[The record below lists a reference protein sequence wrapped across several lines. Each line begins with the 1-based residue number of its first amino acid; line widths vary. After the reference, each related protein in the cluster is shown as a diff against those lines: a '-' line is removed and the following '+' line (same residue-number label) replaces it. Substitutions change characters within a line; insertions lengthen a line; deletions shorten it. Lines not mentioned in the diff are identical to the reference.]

1 MSGTMP
7 EPSRPA
13 PAPRWHDAPALL
25 TCENLVAGYT
35 RDIDILRDISAKAWA
50 GRISCVVG
58 PNGTGKS
65 TLLKALFG
73 FLKPRA
79 GRVLMN
85 GSEITASPPFRMLGL
100 GLAYLP
106 QRPSLFPY
114 LTVESNLKLGLWHA
128 RPKKAVMA
136 ERLERAY
143 ERFPVV
149 REKRSQPAGQLSGG
163 QQRQVEIARSLM
175 AEPSIYLIDEP
186 TAGVDPQTSEVIYE
200 IVRDLAHDL
209 GKAVLLV
216 DQDIRAALAITDYV
230 YVVKTGAVF
239 SEGAREDF
247 GSDTDALVARWLYAS
262 GE

>member
-1 MSGTMP
+1 MAETASAPQSGHWTAA
-7 EPSRPA
+7 EP
-13 PAPRWHDAPALL
+13 LL
-25 TCENLVAGYT
+25 ACENLVAGYT
-35 RDIDILRDISAKAWA
+35 RDINILRDLSAKAWA
-50 GRISCVVG
+50 GRISCIVG

-73 FLKPRA
+73 FLKPSS
-79 GRVLMN
+79 GRVALD
-85 GSEITASPPFRMLGL
+85 GEDITGQPPFKMLGA

-128 RPKKAVMA
+128 RPRKAVLT
-136 ERLERAY
+136 EKLERAY

-149 REKRSQPAGQLSGG
+149 REKRSQPAGELSGG

-175 AEPSIYLIDEP
+175 TDPSVYLIDEP
-186 TAGVDPQTSEVIYE
+186 TAGVDPQTSEIIYE
-200 IVRDLAHDL
+200 IVRDLARDL

-230 YVVKTGAVF
+230 YVVKNGAVF

-247 GSDTDALVARWLYAS
+247 GNDTDALVARWLYAS

>member
-1 MSGTMP
+1 MAETASASQSGHWTAA
-7 EPSRPA
+7 EP
-13 PAPRWHDAPALL
+13 LL
-25 TCENLVAGYT
+25 ACENLVAGYT
-35 RDIDILRDISAKAWA
+35 RDINILRNLSAKAWA

-73 FLKPRA
+73 FLKPSS
-79 GRVLMN
+79 GRVALD
-85 GSEITASPPFRMLGL
+85 GEDITGQPPFKMLGA

-128 RPKKAVMA
+128 RPRKAVLT
-136 ERLERAY
+136 EKLERAY

-149 REKRSQPAGQLSGG
+149 REKRSQPAGELSGG

-175 AEPSIYLIDEP
+175 TDPSVYLIDEP
-186 TAGVDPQTSEVIYE
+186 TAGVDPQTSEIIYE
-200 IVRDLAHDL
+200 IVRDLARDL

-230 YVVKTGAVF
+230 YVVKNGAVF

>member
-1 MSGTMP
+1 MAETASAP
-7 EPSRPA
+7 RPA
-13 PAPRWHDAPALL
+13 RWTSAEPLL
-25 TCENLVAGYT
+25 ACENLVAGYT
-35 RDIDILRDISAKAWA
+35 RDIDILRDLSAKAWT

-73 FLKPRA
+73 FLRPSG
-79 GRVLMN
+79 GRVTL
-85 GSEITASPPFRMLGL
+85 GGRDITGQPPFRMLGA

-128 RPKKAVMA
+128 KPKKAVLAEKLEMA
-136 ERLERAY
+136 YA
-143 ERFPVV
+143 RFPII

-175 AEPSIYLIDEP
+175 TDPSVYLIDEP
-186 TAGVDPQTSEVIYE
+186 TAGVDPQTSGLIYE
-200 IVRDLAHDL
+200 IVRDLARGL

-230 YVVKTGAVF
+230 YVVKNGAVF

>member
-1 MSGTMP
+1 MAETASAPQSGHWTAA
-7 EPSRPA
+7 EP
-13 PAPRWHDAPALL
+13 LL
-25 TCENLVAGYT
+25 ACENLVAGYT
-35 RDIDILRDISAKAWA
+35 RDINILRDLSAKAWA

-73 FLKPRA
+73 FLKPSS
-79 GRVLMN
+79 GRVALD
-85 GSEITASPPFRMLGL
+85 GEDITGQPPFKMLGA

-128 RPKKAVMA
+128 RPRKAVLA
-136 ERLERAY
+136 EKLERAY

-149 REKRSQPAGQLSGG
+149 REKRSQPAGELSGG

-175 AEPSIYLIDEP
+175 TDPSVYLIDEP
-186 TAGVDPQTSEVIYE
+186 TAGVDPQTSEIIYE
-200 IVRDLAHDL
+200 IVRDLARDL

-230 YVVKTGAVF
+230 YVVKNGAEF

>member
-1 MSGTMP
+1 MAETASAPQSEHWATT
-7 EPSRPA
+7 EP
-13 PAPRWHDAPALL
+13 LL
-25 TCENLVAGYT
+25 ACENLVAGYT
-35 RDIDILRDISAKAWA
+35 RDINILRDLSAKAWA

-73 FLKPRA
+73 FLKPSSGHVA
-79 GRVLMN
+79 LG
-85 GSEITASPPFRMLGL
+85 GEDITGQPPFKMLGA

-128 RPKKAVMA
+128 RPKKSVLA
-136 ERLERAY
+136 EKLERAY

-149 REKRSQPAGQLSGG
+149 REKRSQPAGELSGG

-175 AEPSIYLIDEP
+175 TDPSVYLIDEP
-186 TAGVDPQTSEVIYE
+186 TAGVDPQTSEIIYR
-200 IVRDLAHDL
+200 IVRDLARDL

-230 YVVKTGAVF
+230 YVVKNGTVF

>member
-1 MSGTMP
+1 MMIEAAPSSS
-7 EPSRPA
+7 PSR
-13 PAPRWHDAPALL
+13 WTEAPALL
-25 TCENLVAGYT
+25 SCEHLVAGYT
-35 RDIDILRDISAKAWA
+35 RDIDILRDVSVKAWP

-73 FLKPRA
+73 FLKPSA
-79 GRVLMN
+79 GRVLLRDAD
-85 GSEITASPPFRMLGL
+85 ITASPPFRMLGL

-106 QRPSLFPY
+106 QRPSLFPH

-128 RPKKAVMA
+128 RPRKALLA
-136 ERLERAY
+136 EKLERAY
-143 ERFPVV
+143 ERFPVI
-149 REKRSQPAGQLSGG
+149 REKRQQPAGQLSGG

-175 AEPSIYLIDEP
+175 TDPTVYLIDEP
-186 TAGVDPQTSEVIYE
+186 TAGVDPQTSETIYE
-200 IVRDLAHDL
+200 IVHGLAREL

-230 YVVKTGAVF
+230 YVVKTGTVF

-247 GSDTDALVARWLYAS
+247 GADTDALVARWLYAS

>member
-1 MSGTMP
+1 MVEASSSSVA
-7 EPSRPA
+7 SR
-13 PAPRWHDAPALL
+13 WTEAPALL
-25 TCENLVAGYT
+25 ACENLVAGYT
-35 RDIDILRDISAKAWA
+35 RDIDILRDVSARAWA

-73 FLKPRA
+73 FLKPSA
-79 GRVLMN
+79 GRVTLR
-85 GSEITASPPFRMLGL
+85 GEDITGQPPFRMLGA

-106 QRPSLFPY
+106 QRPSLFPH
-114 LTVESNLKLGLWHA
+114 LTVETNLKLGLWHA
-128 RPKKAVMA
+128 RPKRAVLA
-136 ERLERAY
+136 EKLERAY
-143 ERFPVV
+143 ERFPII
-149 REKRSQPAGQLSGG
+149 REKRQQPAGELSGG

-175 AEPSIYLIDEP
+175 TEPSVYLIDEP
-186 TAGVDPQTSEVIYE
+186 TAGVDPQTSETIYE
-200 IVRDLAHDL
+200 IVRDLAREL

-230 YVVKTGAVF
+230 YVVKNGTVF

-247 GSDTDALVARWLYAS
+247 GADTDALVARWLYAS

>member
-1 MSGTMP
+1 MMESASLASTP
-7 EPSRPA
+7 PLVA
-13 PAPRWHDAPALL
+13 
-25 TCENLVAGYT
+25 CENLVAGYT
-35 RDIDILRDISAKAWA
+35 RDIDILRDVSVKAWP

-73 FLKPRA
+73 FLKPSA
-79 GRVLMN
+79 GRVLLRDVD
-85 GSEITASPPFRMLGL
+85 ITGNPPFRMLGL

-106 QRPSLFPY
+106 QRPSLFPH
-114 LTVESNLKLGLWHA
+114 LSVESNLKLGLWHA
-128 RPKKAVMA
+128 RPKKTVLT
-136 ERLERAY
+136 EKLEHVY

-149 REKRSQPAGQLSGG
+149 REKRAQPAGQLSGG

-175 AEPSIYLIDEP
+175 ADPSVYLIDEP
-186 TAGVDPQTSEVIYE
+186 TAGVDPQTSETIYD
-200 IVRDLAHDL
+200 IVRDLAREL

-230 YVVKTGAVF
+230 YVVKNGTVF
-239 SEGAREDF
+239 SEGARADF
-247 GSDTDALVARWLYAS
+247 GADTDALVARWLYAS

>member
-1 MSGTMP
+1 MAETASAPQSGHWTAA
-7 EPSRPA
+7 EP
-13 PAPRWHDAPALL
+13 LL
-25 TCENLVAGYT
+25 ACENLVAGYT
-35 RDIDILRDISAKAWA
+35 RDINILRDLSAKAWA

-73 FLKPRA
+73 FLKPSS
-79 GRVLMN
+79 GRVALD
-85 GSEITASPPFRMLGL
+85 GEDITGQPPFKMLGA

-128 RPKKAVMA
+128 RPRKAVLT
-136 ERLERAY
+136 EKLERAY

-149 REKRSQPAGQLSGG
+149 REKRSQPAGELSGG

-175 AEPSIYLIDEP
+175 TDPSVYLIDEP
-186 TAGVDPQTSEVIYE
+186 TAGVDPQTSEIIYE
-200 IVRDLAHDL
+200 IVRDLARDL

-230 YVVKTGAVF
+230 YVVKNGAVF

>member
-1 MSGTMP
+1 MAGTASAPQSGHWAEA
-7 EPSRPA
+7 EP
-13 PAPRWHDAPALL
+13 LL
-25 TCENLVAGYT
+25 ACENLVAGYT

-73 FLKPRA
+73 FLKPSG
-79 GRVLMN
+79 GRVTL
-85 GSEITASPPFRMLGL
+85 GGEDITGQPPFRMLGA

-128 RPKKAVMA
+128 RPKKALLA
-136 ERLERAY
+136 EKLERAY

-149 REKRSQPAGQLSGG
+149 REKRSQPAGELSGG

-175 AEPSIYLIDEP
+175 TDPSVYLIDEP
-186 TAGVDPQTSEVIYE
+186 TAGVDPQTSEIIYR
-200 IVRDLAHDL
+200 IVRDLARDL

-230 YVVKTGAVF
+230 YVVKNGAVF